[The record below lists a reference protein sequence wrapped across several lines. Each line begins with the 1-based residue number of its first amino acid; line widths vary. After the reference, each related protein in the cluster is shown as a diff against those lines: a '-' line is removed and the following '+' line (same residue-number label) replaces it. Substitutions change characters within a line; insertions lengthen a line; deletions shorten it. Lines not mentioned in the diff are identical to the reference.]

1 MSLGLEKVVLLISS
15 YSNPVETLR
24 HANKE
29 GYILRDFLLTNMPF
43 GTYSSELKVMYLTF
57 STQAHV
63 PAMYLAIH
71 GVSSECHGARARWSV
86 GSSDDGMQCVSADS
100 KLSGASSYSG
110 RGCMH
115 AWHVLAT

>member
-43 GTYSSELKVMYLTF
+43 GTYSSELKVMHLTS
-57 STQAHV
+57 STMCLPCTLPSV
-63 PAMYLAIH
+63 VSPLNAMVRGLV
-71 GVSSECHGARARWSV
+71 GRWV
-86 GSSDDGMQCVSADS
+86 LVKKAYNVRLQTR
-100 KLSGASSYSG
+100 SGASSYSG
-110 RGCMH
+110 RVCMH
-115 AWHVLAT
+115 AQHVLAT